1 MTTVKLYHRTFG
13 EGDPPLVL
21 LHGVFGSSVNWQAIA
36 KDLAAQRRVVVV
48 DLRNHGR
55 SPHAPA
61 MTYADMVADLL
72 ELFRDLGLERP
83 AVLGH
88 SMGGKVAMA
97 LALGH
102 GHAVGRL
109 VVADM
114 APVANTFRP
123 SAILAALRGLDLG
136 ALNSR
141 GDADAELAK
150 AIPERRIRAFL
161 LQNLVRDDDGFHWRI
176 NLDALDRHG
185 RELADFPSP
194 YRDATFSGPTLFLR
208 GEHSDYVLPD
218 HEEVIHRLFPAARI
232 HTLEGTGHWL
242 HAEAPERFTAVVRD
256 FLDAPAS
263 RTS

>member
-1 MTTVKLYHRTFG
+1 MKLYHRVFG
-13 EGDPPLVL
+13 EGDSPVVL
-21 LHGVFGSSVNWQAIA
+21 LHGVFGSSVNWQPIA
-36 KDLAAQRRVVVV
+36 RALATAHRVVTV

-72 ELFRDLGLERP
+72 ELFRDLELERP
-83 AVLGH
+83 HVLGH

-97 LALGH
+97 LALEH
-102 GHAVGRL
+102 GHAVDRL

-114 APVANTFRP
+114 APAANTFRP
-123 SAILAALRGLDLG
+123 SAILAALRDLDLE

-141 GDADAELAK
+141 SDADAELAK

-194 YRDATFSGPTLFLR
+194 YRDATFEGPTLFLR

-218 HEEVIHRLFPAARI
+218 HQEVIRHLFPAARI
-232 HTLEGTGHWL
+232 HTLKDTGHWL
-242 HAEAPERFTAVVRD
+242 HAEAPERFATVVRD

-263 RTS
+263 RNS